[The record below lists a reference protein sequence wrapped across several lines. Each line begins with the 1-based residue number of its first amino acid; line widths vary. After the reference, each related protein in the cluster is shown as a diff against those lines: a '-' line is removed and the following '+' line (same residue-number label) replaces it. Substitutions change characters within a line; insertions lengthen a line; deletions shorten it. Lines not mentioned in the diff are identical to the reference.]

1 MTAFSN
7 VTLAVRRGVPADVD
21 GMASIERVS
30 FSDPWSAE
38 TLSAACALRHMRVL
52 VAEESGRV
60 GGEGGAA
67 PVLVGYVLALVMA
80 DEGEIADVAVAPDA
94 RGRGVARALLDQ
106 MIADMVAEGVR
117 ALYLEVRESNLSAQ
131 LFFKKMGFKAVL
143 VLRSHYDDTDEAAYV
158 MRFGLLEEDAILLPF
173 APRNRISE
181 YDAA

>member
-1 MTAFSN
+1 MTPFAN

-106 MIADMVAEGVR
+106 MIVDLVAEGVR
-117 ALYLEVRESNLSAQ
+117 ALYLEVRESNAAARALY
-131 LFFKKMGFKAVL
+131 
-143 VLRSHYDDTDEAAYV
+143 RS
-158 MRFGLLEEDAILLPF
+158 LEFEQVGRRRGYYRHPNEDALLLRRDLVP
-173 APRNRISE
+173 S
-181 YDAA
+181 